1 LKRVLVVDDEPDI
14 RTIVSQV
21 LREAGY
27 TAVVAANGAEALDRM
42 RKALPHGVVLDL
54 NMPIMDGQTF
64 LRVCRADPA
73 LADVPVAVMT
83 AEHDPARVTQ
93 ALNVQA
99 FMAKPFDLDEL
110 VDVVARL
117 VSAPAEPTEALE
129 STEHA
134 TWWRYPP
141 DLHQR
146 RIAGMTRADAA
157 SLALNR
163 EATIED
169 LTRCRDLSAGARHC
183 LTRATARLN
192 SSRVLLS
199 AAG

>member
-1 LKRVLVVDDEPDI
+1 MKRVLVVDDEPDI

-21 LREAGY
+21 LRDAGY

-93 ALNVQA
+93 ALNVQVVA
-99 FMAKPFDLDEL
+99 EGVEDERI
-110 VDVVARL
+110 VVARL